1 MKVSSELIRSGGTE
15 PEEVGAAA
23 HHVSNNVDRFIR
35 LIGDMLDL
43 DRMESGRMSIRLA
56 DVDINDVV
64 TDVITRAASG
74 SAVIVEFKADLDPR
88 LPIVTGDR
96 DRMGPGGSNP
106 ADNAVKYSPDARLG
120 TPSTRAG

>member
-23 HHVSNNVDRFIR
+23 HHVSNNVDRVNR

-74 SAVIVEFKADLDPR
+74 SAVIFEFKAEPDPPLPTLSSDR
-88 LPIVTGDR
+88 DPIV
-96 DRMGPGGSNP
+96 PGVSDL
-106 ADNAVKYSPDARLG
+106 AYHAVKD
-120 TPSTRAG
+120 